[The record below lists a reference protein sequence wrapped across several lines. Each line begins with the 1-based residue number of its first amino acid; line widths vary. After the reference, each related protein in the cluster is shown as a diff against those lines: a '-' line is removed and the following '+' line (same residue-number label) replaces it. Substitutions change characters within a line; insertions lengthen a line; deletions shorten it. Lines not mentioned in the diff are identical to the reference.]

1 MRALA
6 PVVGDFVAKAV
17 GPLQNQNDELRSE
30 NESLKS
36 RLQMVEQRVG
46 DLPVAFVS
54 SHSVREMIDAALTAS
69 AADEIARAASQAKDA
84 ADLRGQ
90 LFSEMQQ
97 NIADRIAEWP
107 KPADGSSV
115 TMDDVTP
122 WLNDE
127 LCKAIG
133 DVKRIA
139 NDRVE
144 EAIAAIPEPEVG
156 APGKDAE
163 PVDLDAVREIISQL
177 VSEAFASLPAPEIGS
192 PGPVGKD
199 AEPVDLAPV
208 FEFVSQ
214 SVSDA
219 VAKIPAPK
227 NGDPGP
233 AGKDGKDADAVDLTA
248 VLEFVSQ
255 SVIDAVAK
263 IPAPKDGDPGPAGR
277 DGKDADAGA
286 IADVVKGLVL
296 SEIELP
302 AMTAEDVLP
311 MVREEVTRVFNLPV
325 TAAAIEQIISERIAA
340 LPTPKDGKDGDSVY
354 VQDVAPLIEA
364 EVENQ
369 MRRIEPPRDGVGLA
383 GAIIDRE
390 GNLVVTMTDGSAK
403 ELGRVVGRD
412 AYVDVEKVI
421 EQIASKIP
429 APKDGADGVGFDD
442 LDVAEV
448 DGEVII
454 RFIRGDVAKGFVLPV
469 PVYQDVWREKSY
481 KKNALVTYGGS
492 VWIAKTDTET
502 KPDTPHSDW
511 KLAVKR
517 GRDGGSA
524 YDIARKAGFRG
535 TEREWIDSLRPPPAK
550 PVKSDDKGK

>member
-1 MRALA
+1 MQHSEITGLMKALA

-17 GPLQNQNDELRSE
+17 GPLRSE
-30 NESLKS
+30 NDQLRAENERLNS
-36 RLQMVEQRVG
+36 RLQVVEERVG
-46 DLPVAFVS
+46 GLPIAVVDEQC
-54 SHSVREMIDAALTAS
+54 VVEMIDAGLAS
-69 AADEIARAASQAKDA
+69 AAADKAKLRDE
-84 ADLRGQ
+84 
-90 LFSEMQQ
+90 LFSEMELHV
-97 NIADRIAEWP
+97 IARVNELP
-107 KPADGSSV
+107 KPADGTSV
-115 TMDDVTP
+115 SLADVTP
-122 WLNDE
+122 WINDE
-127 LCKAIG
+127 ISRAID
-133 DVKRIA
+133 DVRRTA
-139 NDRVE
+139 SDRVE
-144 EAIAAIPEPEVG
+144 EAIAAIPAPEVG
-156 APGKDAE
+156 PPGPAGKDAEDVDLDAVRGIISQSVSDAFANLPAPEIGPPGPAGKDAE
-163 PVDLDAVREIISQL
+163 PVDLNVVREI
-177 VSEAFASLPAPEIGS
+177 
-192 PGPVGKD
+192 
-199 AEPVDLAPV
+199 
-208 FEFVSQ
+208 VSQ

-227 NGDPGP
+227 DGDPGP
-233 AGKDGKDADAVDLTA
+233 AGPAGKDVDH
-248 VLEFVSQ
+248 VLVFEIVSQ
-255 SVIDAVAK
+255 AVRAAVAK

-302 AMTAEDVLP
+302 ASVTAEDVLP
-311 MVREEVTRVFNLPV
+311 MVREQVARVFNLPV
-325 TAAAIEQIISERIAA
+325 TMAAIEQIIGERIAA

-354 VQDVAPLIEA
+354 VEDVAPLIQA

-412 AYVDVEKVI
+412 AHVDVSKVI
-421 EQIASKIP
+421 EEIQSKIP

-469 PVYQDVWREKSY
+469 PVYQDVWMEKSY

-492 VWIAKTDTET
+492 VWIAKSDTQT